1 MEKIKIYLV
10 SDGKLYEQEVRETKQ
25 MYIIDDGQ
33 GSQDYGSPFWLK
45 SRIYKEGAFLTKLDA
60 IEDQIA
66 RSERSLEMSKRR
78 THSINSE
85 LGQLKKL
92 KKELTN
98 TP

>member
-1 MEKIKIYLV
+1 MEKIKIYAV
-10 SDGKLYEQEVRETKQ
+10 ENGKIYEAEARETNQ
-25 MYIIDDGQ
+25 MYIIDDRQ
-33 GSQDYGSPFWLK
+33 GSQDYESPFWLK

-66 RSERSLEMSKRR
+66 RSERSLEMAKRR

-92 KKELTN
+92 KKVLTK
-98 TP
+98 PL